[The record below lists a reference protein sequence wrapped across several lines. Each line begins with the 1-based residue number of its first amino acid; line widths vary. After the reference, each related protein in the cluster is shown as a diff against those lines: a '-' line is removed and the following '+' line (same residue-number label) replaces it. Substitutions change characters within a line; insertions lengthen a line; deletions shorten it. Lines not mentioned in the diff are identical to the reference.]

1 MFHPGFI
8 FADYYVDSGGLDPD
22 AQAYINQVISVGGS
36 LSATEISAV
45 NQLTLDL
52 KSAGIWNSF
61 DIFLPVLGSTAASC
75 KINLIEP
82 SNATYDWDYLGTP
95 TFSATGVKGNG
106 TDAAVRALWKM
117 NDLVKSQV
125 GNAHWSSYQKY
136 YSSST
141 GNLNGVFDVGAT
153 FFIHGVGFG
162 QNTGFGGGNNGI
174 YSGQIQGGSAN
185 QYDGFLYGEA
195 ENSSSEKIYIQN
207 SLYLTANT
215 AQSALGANAGHA
227 LLAIYFHGYN
237 ADNVYDLRSPNEL
250 RSFSIGSYLDTAQ
263 RNAYYTAIQAFQ
275 TTLGRQV

>member
-1 MFHPGFI
+1 MFNPGFI
-8 FADYYVDSGGLDPD
+8 FADYYVPSGGIDPD
-22 AQAYINQVISVGGS
+22 AQAYINAVNTAGGS
-36 LSATEISAV
+36 LTATETNALI
-45 NQLTLDL
+45 TLVSDL
-52 KSAGIWNSF
+52 KAANIWDKF

-95 TFSATGVKGNG
+95 TFSATGIKGNG

-141 GNLNGVFDVGAT
+141 GNLNGVFDIGGT
-153 FFIHGVGFG
+153 FFVHGVGHG
-162 QNTGFGGGNNGI
+162 QNTAFGAGNNGI
-174 YSGQIQGGSAN
+174 YSGQITGGNAN
-185 QYDGFLYGEA
+185 QYDGFLYADA

-207 SLYLTANT
+207 SLFLTANT
-215 AQSALGANAGHA
+215 AQSALSANAGHA
-227 LLAIYFHGYN
+227 LLGIYFHGVT
-237 ADNVYDLRSPNEL
+237 DNVYSLRSPNEV

-263 RNAYYTAIQAFQ
+263 RNAYYTAIQTFQ